1 MSGYFF
7 RRIFNFMGL
16 LPSEI
21 KSRAI
26 QFVEEHHDDK
36 YEKGESQLFWRDFFN
51 IFGLSAKKIGIFEER
66 AKTLKGNVGFIDYF
80 WPGTLL
86 IEQKSLGEN
95 LDEAFKQALDYC
107 ITGGVK
113 EEELPKYICV
123 SDFANIRLINLEDQS
138 KKVEFKTKDLVNHLH
153 HFNFIL
159 GYEQREY
166 KDEDPVNIK
175 AAEIMGKLHDEL
187 YSSGYKD
194 HQLRLLLVRL
204 MFCFFADD
212 TGIFN
217 KDEFHFYLKEK
228 TRDDGSDLGMVLSNF
243 FELLNTS
250 EENRQSTL
258 EESLKSFPY
267 VNGQLFEEHIPM
279 AHFGKTHRD
288 VIIKCCEFDWSKVSP
303 AIFGSLF
310 QSVMDKEARRELGAH
325 YTSEKNILKT
335 IHSLFLDELY
345 EEFDLAKSKRNLKNL
360 EALLA
365 KVRKIKILDPACGCG
380 NFLILSY
387 RELRILEIELLK
399 EIAKLKKISKEQELS
414 IEWMNGLDVDIL
426 YGIEIEEFPAQI
438 AKTAIWIMDHL
449 MNVRMGQE
457 FGNYLVRLPLKK
469 SPKIVNGNALRINW
483 DDVINPA
490 DCTYI
495 LGNPPFVGKK
505 EQNHMQK
512 DDMNFVFKN
521 LKGVGVL
528 DYVTSWYVKSAEF
541 ITNSKIKVAFVST
554 NSICQGEQVGILWNL
569 LFSNFKIKIH
579 FAHRTFNWKNEAK
592 GNAAVHCV
600 IIGFASF
607 DIIKKRIFEYKDIKG
622 DPFEI
627 NVKNI
632 NPYLF
637 EGKDLIITNRKS
649 PICNVSEMNYGSMP
663 IDDGNLIISDNEKE
677 SLLSSN
683 PELNIAI
690 RQYTGGDEFINKK
703 KRWCLWLM
711 DLEPSIIKNSKLI
724 INRIDANKT
733 FRLNSGR
740 DATKKLAMTP
750 MLFGENRQPNSDYIL
765 IPKVSSENRD
775 YIPIGI
781 LPPSIIV
788 NGSALVIKDA
798 NLLLFG
804 ILNSIMHM
812 SWMKLTCGRM
822 KSDFQYSAS
831 IVYNNFPWPEDP
843 SEKQKKEV
851 EDCGQIILDT
861 RAEFPDSSLADLY
874 NPLTMPK
881 KLREAHN
888 KLDRAVDKCYR
899 SKPFASEEERV
910 EFLFELYE
918 KYTNTLTS
926 QIKESP
932 KKKKAK

>member
-1 MSGYFF
+1 
-7 RRIFNFMGL
+7 MGL

-26 QFVEEHHDDK
+26 QFVEEHQDDK

-113 EEELPKYICV
+113 EEEIPKYICV
-123 SDFANIRLINLEDQS
+123 CDFANIRLVNLEDQS
-138 KKVEFKTKDLVNHLH
+138 NKIEFKTKDLPNYLH

-187 YSSGYKD
+187 YASGYKD

-250 EENRQSTL
+250 DENRQSTL
-258 EESLKSFPY
+258 EEVLKSFPY

-310 QSVMDKEARRELGAH
+310 QSVMDKDARRELGAH

-335 IHSLFLDELY
+335 IHGLFLDELY
-345 EEFDLAKSKRNLKNL
+345 EEFDSAKSKKNIKNL

-387 RELRILEIELLK
+387 KELRILEIELLK
-399 EIAKLKKISKEQELS
+399 EIAKVKKISKEQELS
-414 IEWMNGLDVDIL
+414 IEWMNGLDVDML

-469 SPKIVNGNALRINW
+469 SPKIVIGNALRINW
-483 DDVINPA
+483 ETVIKP
-490 DCTYI
+490 DECGYI
-495 LGNPPFVGKK
+495 IGNPPFIGTAY
-505 EQNHMQK
+505 QSAGQK
-512 DDMNFVFKN
+512 DDMNLVFSKV
-521 LKGVGVL
+521 KSHGML
-528 DYVTSWYVKSAEF
+528 DYVTAWYLKAAEF
-541 ITNSKIKVAFVST
+541 LKFNKQIKVAFVST
-554 NSICQGEQVGILWNL
+554 NSIVQGEQSIILWNE
-569 LFSNFKIKIH
+569 LFNNYNVQIN
-579 FAHRTFNWKNEAK
+579 FAHKTFKWTNEAK
-592 GNAAVHCV
+592 GRAAVHVV
-600 IIGFASF
+600 IIGFWIGGDKKTIYSYENVTSEANITKVDYIGHNLQTTKSNITIYPITHPIQEVKPLKVGSALLDGGNF
-607 DIIKKRIFEYKDIKG
+607 ILSKENKIKLIKENPNLEKFVRRIWSSREFLNNGERYCFWLKDA
-622 DPFEI
+622 DP
-627 NVKNI
+627 K
-632 NPYLF
+632 
-637 EGKDLIITNRKS
+637 
-649 PICNVSEMNYGSMP
+649 
-663 IDDGNLIISDNEKE
+663 
-677 SLLSSN
+677 
-683 PELNIAI
+683 ELNKIPI
-690 RQYTGGDEFINKK
+690 
-703 KRWCLWLM
+703 L
-711 DLEPSIIKNSKLI
+711 KLI
-724 INRIDANKT
+724 LKSVSD
-733 FRLNSGR
+733 FRLKSDR
-740 DATKKLAMTP
+740 EKTKEFSKYP
-750 MLFGENRQPNSDYIL
+750 NLFGEDRQPKSNFVL
-765 IPKVSSENRD
+765 IPKVSSMNRD
-775 YIPIGI
+775 YIPIGYM
-781 LPPSIIV
+781 SKDDIITDKV
-788 NGSALVIKDA
+788 FAMENASLWD
-798 NLLLFG
+798 FG
-804 ILNSIMHM
+804 ILCSIMHN
-812 SWMKLTCGRM
+812 SWMRRIAGRL
-822 KSDFQYSAS
+822 KSDYSYS
-831 IVYNNFPWPEDP
+831 NTLVYNNFMWPLNISDK
-843 SEKQKKEV
+843 EKLEV
-851 EDCGQIILDT
+851 EQIAKDIIGI
-861 RAEFPDSSLADLY
+861 RSEFPNSSLADLY

-881 KLREAHN
+881 KLRDAHN
-888 KLDRAVDKCYR
+888 KLDKAVDKCYR
-899 SKPFASEEERV
+899 SKPFNSESERV

-918 KYTNTLTS
+918 KHTNTLTS
-926 QIKESP
+926 RIKSKP
-932 KKKKAK
+932 KSKKKQE

>member
-1 MSGYFF
+1 
-7 RRIFNFMGL
+7 
-16 LPSEI
+16 
-21 KSRAI
+21 
-26 QFVEEHHDDK
+26 
-36 YEKGESQLFWRDFFN
+36 
-51 IFGLSAKKIGIFEER
+51 
-66 AKTLKGNVGFIDYF
+66 
-80 WPGTLL
+80 
-86 IEQKSLGEN
+86 
-95 LDEAFKQALDYC
+95 
-107 ITGGVK
+107 
-113 EEELPKYICV
+113 
-123 SDFANIRLINLEDQS
+123 
-138 KKVEFKTKDLVNHLH
+138 
-153 HFNFIL
+153 
-159 GYEQREY
+159 
-166 KDEDPVNIK
+166 
-175 AAEIMGKLHDEL
+175 
-187 YSSGYKD
+187 
-194 HQLRLLLVRL
+194 
-204 MFCFFADD
+204 
-212 TGIFN
+212 
-217 KDEFHFYLKEK
+217 
-228 TRDDGSDLGMVLSNF
+228 
-243 FELLNTS
+243 
-250 EENRQSTL
+250 
-258 EESLKSFPY
+258 
-267 VNGQLFEEHIPM
+267 
-279 AHFGKTHRD
+279 
-288 VIIKCCEFDWSKVSP
+288 
-303 AIFGSLF
+303 
-310 QSVMDKEARRELGAH
+310 
-325 YTSEKNILKT
+325 
-335 IHSLFLDELY
+335 
-345 EEFDLAKSKRNLKNL
+345 
-360 EALLA
+360 
-365 KVRKIKILDPACGCG
+365 
-380 NFLILSY
+380 
-387 RELRILEIELLK
+387 
-399 EIAKLKKISKEQELS
+399 
-414 IEWMNGLDVDIL
+414 
-426 YGIEIEEFPAQI
+426 
-438 AKTAIWIMDHL
+438 
-449 MNVRMGQE
+449 
-457 FGNYLVRLPLKK
+457 
-469 SPKIVNGNALRINW
+469 
-483 DDVINPA
+483 
-490 DCTYI
+490 
-495 LGNPPFVGKK
+495 
-505 EQNHMQK
+505 
-512 DDMNFVFKN
+512 
-521 LKGVGVL
+521 L

-765 IPKVSSENRD
+765 IPKVSTENRD

>member
-1 MSGYFF
+1 
-7 RRIFNFMGL
+7 MGL

-26 QFVEEHHDDK
+26 QFVEEHRDDK

-113 EEELPKYICV
+113 EEEIPKYICV
-123 SDFANIRLINLEDQS
+123 CDFATIRLVNLEDQS
-138 KKVEFKTKDLVNHLH
+138 NKIEFKTKDLPNYLH

-187 YSSGYKD
+187 YASGYKD

-250 EENRQSTL
+250 DENRQSTL
-258 EESLKSFPY
+258 EEVLKSFPY

-310 QSVMDKEARRELGAH
+310 QSVMDKDARRELGAH

-335 IHSLFLDELY
+335 IHGLFLDELY
-345 EEFDLAKSKRNLKNL
+345 EEFDSAKSKKNIKNL

-399 EIAKLKKISKEQELS
+399 EIAKVKKISKEQELS
-414 IEWMNGLDVDIL
+414 IEWMNGLDVDML

-469 SPKIVNGNALRINW
+469 SPKIVIGNALRINW
-483 DDVINPA
+483 EDVIKS
-490 DCTYI
+490 DECSYI
-495 LGNPPFVGKK
+495 LGNPPFIGHHYQSNEQKK
-505 EQNHMQK
+505 DTNSILYEIK
-512 DDMNFVFKN
+512 AS
-521 LKGVGVL
+521 GVM
-528 DYVTSWYVKSAEF
+528 DYVCSWFVKSAMF
-541 ITNSKIKVAFVST
+541 INRNKFIQSAFVST
-554 NSICQGEQVGILWNL
+554 NSITQGEIVGLLWKL
-569 LFSNFKIKIH
+569 LLEKYNIRIK
-579 FAHRTFNWKNEAK
+579 FAHKTFKWNNEAK
-592 GNAAVHCV
+592 GKAAVYVV
-600 IIGFASF
+600 IIGFYNKDNYSF
-607 DIIKKRIFEYKDIKG
+607 NKFKLFSYPDIRL
-622 DPFEI
+622 DPI
-627 NVKNI
+627 LKIVNNI
-632 NPYLF
+632 NPYLV
-637 EGKDLIITNRKS
+637 EGNSILVENRAK
-649 PICNVSEMNYGSMP
+649 PICNIPPMIYGNKP
-663 IDDGNLIISDNEKE
+663 TDGGHFLLTKEEKNQIINEDPKTKLFIKRFIGAREYLHGEEKWCIWLYNVNPKDIKE
-677 SLLSSN
+677 SRIVLDRIEKVKKFREKSKA
-683 PELNIAI
+683 ELTRNYKEHTLF
-690 RQYTGGDEFINKK
+690 RQIT
-703 KRWCLWLM
+703 
-711 DLEPSIIKNSKLI
+711 
-724 INRIDANKT
+724 
-733 FRLNSGR
+733 
-740 DATKKLAMTP
+740 
-750 MLFGENRQPNSDYIL
+750 QPTADYIV
-765 IPKVSSENRD
+765 IPRTTSENRE
-775 YIPIGI
+775 YIPIGFFSKDVI
-781 LPPSIIV
+781 IGDTCQSVPNASIFH
-788 NGSALVIKDA
+788 
-798 NLLLFG
+798 FG
-804 ILNSIMHM
+804 VLTSGMHM
-812 SWMKLTCGRM
+812 AWMRYTCGRL
-822 KSDFQYSAS
+822 KGDYRYSKD
-831 IVYNNFPWPEDP
+831 IVYNNFPWPDDP
-843 SEKQKKEV
+843 SDKQKKEV
-851 EDCGQIILDT
+851 DDCAQLVLDT
-861 RAEFPDSSLADLY
+861 RGEFQDSSLADLY
-874 NPLTMPK
+874 DPLTMPK
-881 KLREAHN
+881 KLRDAHN
-888 KLDRAVDKCYR
+888 KLDKAVDKCYR
-899 SKPFASEEERV
+899 SKPFTSEAERV

-918 KYTNTLTS
+918 IYTNTLTS
-926 QIKESP
+926 QIKSSS
-932 KKKKAK
+932 KKKK